1 MRDYDKRPIVIKDY
15 NSIFMFLV
23 AMPWFISSFYF
34 LFTHHN
40 KAAFSFLIAQTFYF
54 NIRPYIFSGRKR
66 SVKLSNNKIEFLQA
80 DNIIE
85 SINLD
90 EKFEIY
96 KTFDDYYHKSQNLSN
111 LQKKVKW
118 ISVVLLW
125 IAYYPF
131 FLLSKILFYFFKT
144 KGTFYKFYD
153 CIILFQDDKVLNILA
168 TSRFERALVKKYFLD
183 KFKID
188 IDLLQVCKKTDH
200 GLEKIEMHKIKSQ
213 YMNTILSHNN

>member
-23 AMPWFISSFYF
+23 AMPWLISSFYF

-96 KTFDDYYHKSQNLSN
+96 KTFDDYYHKSQKYKGIQEKLRKWLLPIALISV
-111 LQKKVKW
+111 LQIFKFVKW
-118 ISVVLLW
+118 
-125 IAYYPF
+125 
-131 FLLSKILFYFFKT
+131 LFYLVKT
-144 KGTFYKFYD
+144 KGSYYKSD
-153 CIILFQDDKVLNILA
+153 DAVIIFQEDKVLNILA
-168 TSRFERALVKKYFLD
+168 TSRFERALIKKYFLD

-188 IDLLQVCKKTDH
+188 IDE
-200 GLEKIEMHKIKSQ
+200 LEFYKELGHNYESIKIGE
-213 YMNTILSHNN
+213 